1 MRAPARQ
8 PGFVVR
14 ETPPARQHDSPIQA
28 NGDGGVNVFPG
39 NDVVGVGFMVR
50 ETAVELCALDVSQR
64 HGSAF
69 SGNAVPK
76 IFDERQTFLDTEPV
90 NT

>member
-39 NDVVGVGFMVR
+39 NDGVGVGFMVR
-50 ETAVELCALDVSQR
+50 ETTVEFCSLGISQ
-64 HGSAF
+64 GCGATF